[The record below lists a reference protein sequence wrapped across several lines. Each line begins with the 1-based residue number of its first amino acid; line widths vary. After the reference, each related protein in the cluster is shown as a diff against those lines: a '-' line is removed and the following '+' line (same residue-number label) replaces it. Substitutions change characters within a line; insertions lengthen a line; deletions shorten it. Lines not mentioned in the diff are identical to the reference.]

1 MEAEAAA
8 FSKWTLFTYYLFE
21 KFLAYLHFIKVTK
34 SLVMFTMMI
43 HFYKYLLIPMYLYTI
58 AAI

>member
-1 MEAEAAA
+1 MEAETAA

-43 HFYKYLLIPMYLYTI
+43 HFYKYL
-58 AAI
+58 

>member
-34 SLVMFTMMI
+34 SLVMFKNEDNLT
-43 HFYKYLLIPMYLYTI
+43 KSRK
-58 AAI
+58 

>member
-43 HFYKYLLIPMYLYTI
+43 HLFYISIRKYLYAI